1 MLDGDCRTDGQPAA
15 DQPINHQRISMDPVS
30 RHYGLSGVLEAI
42 LEALRAGGKDL
53 DQLKP
58 PDLAPVDEF
67 HIRGREATVELAAM
81 AAVDAGMRVLDV
93 GSGVGGS
100 ARYLASE
107 FGCRV
112 TGVDLTPQYCET
124 AAALSQWVGL
134 GGLTEFC
141 CASALQM
148 PFEDAAFELVWTQH
162 AQMNIADKPRLYREI
177 ARVLRPGGR
186 FVFHDILA
194 GPGGPPHFPVHW
206 ANEPG
211 LSFLI
216 APGALRE
223 LLESSGFQAL
233 AWKDTTEIA
242 TNWFL
247 GAMER
252 RRNSGAPAL
261 GLHLLL
267 GDTAP
272 QKIENVG
279 RNLTEKRLTVF
290 QGLLEKRN

>member
-1 MLDGDCRTDGQPAA
+1 
-15 DQPINHQRISMDPVS
+15 MDPVS

-206 ANEPG
+206 AEEPAM
-211 LSFLI
+211 SFLI
-216 APGALRE
+216 APDALRD
-223 LLESSGFQAL
+223 LLERTGFRVRV
-233 AWKDTTEIA
+233 WRDTTEVA
-242 TNWFL
+242 RHWFL
-247 GAMER
+247 NAWEKR
-252 RRNSGAPAL
+252 RVTGAPPL
-261 GLHLLL
+261 GLHLLM
-267 GDTAP
+267 GPTAP
-272 QKIENVG
+272 SKFANVAK
-279 RNLTEKRLTVF
+279 NLREERITVF
-290 QGLLEKRN
+290 QGVLERV